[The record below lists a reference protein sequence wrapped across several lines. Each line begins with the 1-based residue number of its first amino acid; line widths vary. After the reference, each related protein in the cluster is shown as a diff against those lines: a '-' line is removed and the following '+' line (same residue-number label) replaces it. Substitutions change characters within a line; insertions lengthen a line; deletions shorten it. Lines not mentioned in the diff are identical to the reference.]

1 MIAIDN
7 VQPLSPES
15 LFDLLKTEF
24 PAYVNEQLGSNL
36 AVEFVHVADI
46 VNISFPEVIDGN
58 AYTIRVGD
66 NSLELT
72 DHTIGGTYN
81 TALLEQRLMEFL
93 TLKAGYAG
101 NDHLASHNTTG
112 LLIAIQ

>member
-15 LFDLLKTEF
+15 LFELLKTEF

-36 AVEFVHVADI
+36 VVEFAHVADI
-46 VNISFPEVIDGN
+46 VNISFPEIIDGN
-58 AYTIRVGD
+58 AYTITVGD

-72 DHTIGGTYN
+72 DHTTEGTYN
-81 TALLEQRLMEFL
+81 TALLEQHLMEFL
-93 TLKAGYAG
+93 TLKAG
-101 NDHLASHNTTG
+101 
-112 LLIAIQ
+112 

>member
-58 AYTIRVGD
+58 AYTITVGD

-81 TALLEQRLMEFL
+81 TELLEQHLMEFL
-93 TLKAGYAG
+93 TFKAG
-101 NDHLASHNTTG
+101 
-112 LLIAIQ
+112 